1 MLQYFLVAALAAAQP
16 TAASP
21 ATGTSI
27 RALPAE
33 FLVNECLKLQS
44 GSVREDLKQLA
55 AELQELAKQKQHLRD
70 LLQQMLREEQRLGGV
85 GPGIARGA
93 ASPERRDFARE
104 HDDWVR
110 ALPQHC
116 PPGNERVGCIE
127 QQLTMRV
134 ATLTAT
140 PTRR

>member
-85 GPGIARGA
+85 GPMTVAMLLKNTVRSAELLAAR
-93 ASPERRDFARE
+93 SS
-104 HDDWVR
+104 
-110 ALPQHC
+110 
-116 PPGNERVGCIE
+116 
-127 QQLTMRV
+127 T
-134 ATLTAT
+134 
-140 PTRR
+140 